1 MAPKRKAPSASAAK
15 RRDRLPSVAAMVNSG
30 LTPEQKKAIRLAA
43 EAKKRQK
50 ELERAGDDA
59 SDDDAGED
67 DAGEDEEARKDD
79 GRATAAGEDEDGGRG
94 RRCVPRDAAAAR
106 EILREMVRARD
117 ARDATATATTDA
129 TATTTDDDDDR
140 DLIARRA

>member
-67 DAGEDEEARKDD
+67 DAGEDEAARKDD
-79 GRATAAGEDEDGGRG
+79 ARATGDGRG
-94 RRCVPRDAAAAR
+94 RRRRARATMRAERRGGGARDPARDGAR
-106 EILREMVRARD
+106 ERRAR
-117 ARDATATATTDA
+117 RDPRPRRRTRPRRRL
-129 TATTTDDDDDR
+129 TTTT
-140 DLIARRA
+140 IAI